1 MNDILILNAEES
13 KKLLSYDAV
22 IKTVEEV
29 YVQKANNRSVVF
41 PLVFHEFDP
50 GVADM
55 DIKSGWL
62 MDSEIFGLKL
72 VSWYGENANKGLPM
86 LMGTILICDAKTG
99 APKGILDGSHVTGI
113 RTGAAGAIGAKY
125 LAKKGSENMLMVGAG
140 HVAGFMI
147 PETLISIPSIKTVR
161 IYDPIDIKYAEK
173 LVEDMSKMYSNIKFI
188 AVDNIEEATGK
199 SEIII
204 TATPS
209 KKPLIMKDW
218 VKPGTHFSCIGSD
231 MSGKEEIDPEILRD
245 ARIYVDDLEQNV
257 NVGEIELPIKGG
269 VITKDDVIGEI
280 GEVINGSKDGR
291 ISDNDITV
299 FDATGTALLDLLTG
313 ALALSEAKKQGLGTE
328 VKL

>member
-1 MNDILILNAEES
+1 MNDILILNAEEI
-13 KKLLSYDAV
+13 KKLLKYEAV
-22 IKTVEEV
+22 VKTVEEV
-29 YVQKANNRSVVF
+29 YVQKADCRSLVF
-41 PLVFHEFDP
+41 PLVFHEFEL

-72 VSWYGENANKGLPM
+72 VSWFGENQEKGLPM
-86 LMGTILICDAKTG
+86 LMGTVLICDAKTG
-99 APKGILDGSHVTGI
+99 APKGILDGSYLTGI
-113 RTGAAGAIGAKY
+113 RTGAAGAVGAKY
-125 LAKKGSENMLMVGAG
+125 LGKKDAKNMLMVGAG

-147 PETLISIPSIKTVR
+147 PETILSVPSIKTVR
-161 IYDPIDIKYAEK
+161 IYDPIDIKYAQK
-173 LVEDMSKMYSNIKFI
+173 LVDKLKVEYKEMKFVAVADIK
-188 AVDNIEEATGK
+188 EATKK

-209 KKPLIMKDW
+209 KEPLIMNEW

-231 MSGKEEIDPEILRD
+231 MSGKEEIDPEILKG

-257 NVGEIELPIKGG
+257 NVGEIEIPIKNG
-269 VITKDDVIGEI
+269 VILKSDIKGEI
-280 GEVINGSKDGR
+280 GEVINGRVEGR
-291 ISDNDITV
+291 TNDDDITV

-313 ALALSEAKKQGLGTE
+313 ALALEEAQKQSMGTM

>member
-1 MNDILILNAEES
+1 
-13 KKLLSYDAV
+13 
-22 IKTVEEV
+22 
-29 YVQKANNRSVVF
+29 
-41 PLVFHEFDP
+41 
-50 GVADM
+50 
-55 DIKSGWL
+55 